1 MRMLDEAQFD
11 NDENDENGNDEIRFY
26 KSWDTYSALSN
37 FSAHAVDIDGE
48 NWLTSEFA
56 SSSAKIRRF
65 ATGRCKNKKR
75 YSQSEFTRKR
85 AKSDV

>member
-1 MRMLDEAQFD
+1 MLADEAQFD

-48 NWLTSEFA
+48 NWLTSEWYYQRQ
-56 SSSAKIRRF
+56 IRRL
-65 ATGRCKNKKR
+65 AEVQK
-75 YSQSEFTRKR
+75 
-85 AKSDV
+85 